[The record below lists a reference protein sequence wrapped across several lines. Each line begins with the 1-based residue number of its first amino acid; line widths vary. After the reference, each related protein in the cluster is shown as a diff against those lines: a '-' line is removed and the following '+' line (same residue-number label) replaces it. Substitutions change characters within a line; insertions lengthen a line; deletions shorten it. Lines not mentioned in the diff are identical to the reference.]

1 MDGPQNNYEING
13 FFCKRGS
20 RYLMHL
26 PTLNFWMGSQ
36 DPNTGNQVFSP
47 GASSAASSPGK
58 NSSDGRRCPTT
69 MSVPTM
75 LHPPKTK
82 VPKNDQ
88 TYQITLLRVI
98 PTMTFHEEEEEKTT
112 HIKSNKPHLTDGE
125 TSCFSY

>member
-1 MDGPQNNYEING
+1 
-13 FFCKRGS
+13 
-20 RYLMHL
+20 MHL
-26 PTLNFWMGSQ
+26 PTLNFWMESR

-58 NSSDGRRCPTT
+58 TFVRLKMSVPT

-112 HIKSNKPHLTDGE
+112 HMKSNKPHLTDGE